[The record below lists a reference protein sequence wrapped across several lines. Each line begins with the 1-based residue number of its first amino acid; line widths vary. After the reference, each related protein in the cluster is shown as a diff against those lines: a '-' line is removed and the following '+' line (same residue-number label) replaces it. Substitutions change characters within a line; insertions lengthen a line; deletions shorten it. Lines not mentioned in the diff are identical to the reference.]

1 MQVVPAT
8 KSTINLMGA
17 KQFAAMK
24 PDAILVNIARGVVSL
39 ATLSFVFKR
48 SHLFLSTLSGDE
60 IAQKLTDAHIRI
72 CMHARVDAVFEP
84 GG

>member
-1 MQVVPAT
+1 MAYTTTVLSPSFFSMQVVPAT

-39 ATLSFVFKR
+39 AGLSFIITRSQVF
-48 SHLFLSTLSGDE
+48 FLL
-60 IAQKLTDAHIRI
+60 R
-72 CMHARVDAVFEP
+72 
-84 GG
+84 